1 MEDEPS
7 NNSMAENDTTVS
19 AGAAEDGVPPPCVEG
34 LPEEAASPGDAQT
47 APKAAGSDD
56 NSSGKEPPTDA
67 GTGRDGN
74 RVRQFVND
82 TQANLIGSFSG
93 DHGTFNFGSLSNLDA
108 PKRADLLVEI
118 EELQSSKRAYE
129 SLGNSDIAT
138 YTGTLLNQR
147 ILLLSCYNDKVAFNV
162 AKFIAYKIKVTNK
175 QLVKIERNCQ
185 GNYTL
190 SNLIE
195 QLASPKEK
203 GNPAEKRASQ
213 HSPAA
218 VYVWAVSDAGEGDIS
233 NTILDSLFTD
243 STSIDFYQTRLDR
256 YELCLI
262 CLVSPRKLKDYKRS
276 GFEVDLQNWDI
287 DFLRPLLEEH
297 GLDGYE
303 ELAEAITGQ
312 RQRGLWSADD
322 AEFYK
327 EIGNYLRKGNLR
339 EIVAGRLQ
347 QRDHN
352 DLDVQQLF
360 DRQDPL
366 VDTVLYCAT
375 YYQDLSPQDFSHLV
389 ELFLDDATEEVIKK
403 VDRPQSQDGEE
414 KESTVESVP
423 LLVRRWR
430 RETDAILRR
439 CKLAALTNE
448 DNRRVVDFQVDGL
461 RNRLGQHIRND
472 HYFFYESNFVL
483 MRQQGLLFSPKK
495 KIAEG
500 ARQLLVDMAAQY
512 APNEVANWLYEIVAE
527 FEHMAQAAVYL
538 PGDRPQLF
546 RLLPDGQVRA
556 ARYHVCLGL
565 SLVLNRI
572 NKEPDLQEAA
582 RLFWQ
587 RLLSTQRQWFLDLL
601 RQMGNSAPAESLS
614 LLKQLIDRSPKEI
627 RQQASSYLVG
637 YLLRRDS
644 FIYPTLKELMQWSKA
659 TQAGRAAQALFVIY
673 CLETNR
679 RLAQQD
685 YGHWPSLHPLFG
697 FQSRAEAV
705 ECIDLLIGWLFPAA
719 LEVDEDNALFAVAD
733 IVAGWYFILSP
744 PPHPEAP
751 DDATAIGDPA
761 ELDAQGVR
769 QLLLERLAQY
779 VSRSQKNALLG
790 IWDSCKHDMLEEV
803 FELDKFTNQ
812 LAAISLDAQLM
823 TDAATARRKLTDTR
837 GLLSQLRNDF
847 IRCTTAVIQG

>member
-7 NNSMAENDTTVS
+7 NNSMAENDTAVS
-19 AGAAEDGVPPPCVEG
+19 AGAAADGVPPPCVEG

-47 APKAAGSDD
+47 DIKAAGSDD
-56 NSSGKEPPTDA
+56 NSSGREPLTEA

-74 RVRQFVND
+74 RVRQFVKD
-82 TQANLIGSFSG
+82 SPATIIGSFSG
-93 DHGTFNFGSLSNLDA
+93 DHSTFQFGLPSNADA
-108 PKRADLLVEI
+108 PKRSDLIIEI
-118 EELQSSKRAYE
+118 VELQSSKRAYE
-129 SLGNSDIAT
+129 SLGNSEIAA

-162 AKFIAYKIKVTNK
+162 AKFIAYEIKVTNK

-185 GNYTL
+185 GSYTL

-195 QLASPKEK
+195 QLGSPKEK
-203 GNPAEKRASQ
+203 GNQAEKRASQ
-213 HSPAA
+213 HSPSA

-243 STSIDFYQTRLDR
+243 STSIDFYRAKLDR

-262 CLVSPRKLKDYKRS
+262 CLVSPRKLKDYMRS

-287 DFLRPLLEEH
+287 DFLRPLLEER
-297 GLDGYE
+297 GLDGYK

-375 YYQDLSPQDFSHLV
+375 YYPDLSPQDFSHLV
-389 ELFLDDATEEVIKK
+389 ELFLGDATEKVVKK
-403 VDRPQSQDGEE
+403 VDRSQSQEGDE
-414 KESTVESVP
+414 KESPVEP
-423 LLVRRWR
+423 MQLVHRWR
-430 RETDAILRR
+430 HETDAILGR
-439 CKLAALTNE
+439 CKLAALTTE

-461 RNRLGQHIRND
+461 RNRLGQYIRSD

-483 MRQQGLLFSPKK
+483 MRQQGLLFSPRK
-495 KIAEG
+495 KIVEG
-500 ARQLLVDMAAQY
+500 ARQLLVDLAAQY
-512 APNEVANWLYEIVAE
+512 APNEVASWLYEIVAE

-556 ARYHVCLGL
+556 ARYHVCQGL
-565 SLVLNRI
+565 SLVLSRI

-614 LLKQLIDRSPKEI
+614 LLKQLLDQSPKEI

-644 FIYPTLKELMQWSKA
+644 LIYPTLKELMQWSKA
-659 TQAGRAAQALFVIY
+659 TQAGRAAQALYVIY

-697 FQSRAEAV
+697 FQSRAEGV

-719 LEVDEDNALFAVAD
+719 FEVDEDNALFAIAD

-744 PPHPEAP
+744 PPHSEAR
-751 DDATAIGDPA
+751 DDATAAGDPA
-761 ELDAQGVR
+761 ELDARSVR
-769 QLLLERLAQY
+769 QLLLERLVQY
-779 VSRSQKNALLG
+779 VSRPQRNALLE
-790 IWDSCKHDMLEEV
+790 IWDSCKHGMLEEV
-803 FELDKFTNQ
+803 FELDKFTNK
-812 LAAISLDAQLM
+812 LAAISLDAQFM
-823 TDAATARRKLTDTR
+823 TDAATARRKLIDTR
-837 GLLSQLRNDF
+837 ALLSQLRNDF
-847 IRCTTAVIQG
+847 IRCTAAVIQG